1 MEKEILITY
10 EALFEF
16 LVKEKGK
23 EEIQKIDPAFYS
35 MLAEYLMEKK
45 SFYQK
50 DSREDREN
58 TGRQIQNITRM
69 TREFYERREKK
80 ILNIALIKSK
90 TGSNLIDTSNLIE
103 EEKMLF
109 SEITSI
115 LDKYRGGILNNV
127 VNAKAPEIPS
137 AASAEAFPQK
147 ADSPSKRLIRIL
159 VKVPKFY
166 GRELEIYGPFE
177 KDDIVIVPAEIAG
190 ILIKKKGAEEIE
202 GLE

>member
-147 ADSPSKRLIRIL
+147 ADNPSKRLIRIL